1 MVSRHLAIPV
11 RLSISLIRELKLA
24 IWRKVQCMKGLG
36 LDVQSV
42 GGRGIS
48 LKDNAHCIYSVC
60 PRLEH

>member
-1 MVSRHLAIPV
+1 
-11 RLSISLIRELKLA
+11 
-24 IWRKVQCMKGLG
+24 MKGLG

-48 LKDNAHCIYSVC
+48 LKDNVHCIYSVC